1 MQQVAD
7 PKVELAK
14 RAAQEGLKRQQDQLR
29 RFMQNLNNN
38 QEQEST
44 RIREMR
50 GSVFSQTSERS
61 PIIKVRELEPMY
73 DSMMNDPAKIEN
85 PNKRIKIYGSVLFR
99 LVFGHHIK

>member
-1 MQQVAD
+1 M
-7 PKVELAK
+7 AK

-50 GSVFSQTSERS
+50 SSVFS
-61 PIIKVRELEPMY
+61 
-73 DSMMNDPAKIEN
+73 
-85 PNKRIKIYGSVLFR
+85 
-99 LVFGHHIK
+99 